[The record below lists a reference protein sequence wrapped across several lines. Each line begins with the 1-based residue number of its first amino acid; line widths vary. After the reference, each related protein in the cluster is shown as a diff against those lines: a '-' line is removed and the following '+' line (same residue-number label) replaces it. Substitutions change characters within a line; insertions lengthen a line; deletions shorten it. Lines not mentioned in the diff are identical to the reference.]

1 MVVVEGNR
9 AVDDGC
15 VLGAR
20 AVLASVWTAVVTAIN
35 RVVVEQAAV
44 RQDSS
49 MLGDGRMGH
58 NAGMK
63 NGCVLGARAVLA
75 GVWTAVV
82 TAINRVVVEQAAV
95 RQDSSMLGDGR
106 NAGMKNGCVLG
117 ARAVLASV
125 RAAVVTAFNRVVV
138 QQAAVRQDSSMLG
151 DGRMGNAG
159 MKNGCVLG
167 ARAVLAGVRAAV
179 VTAFVRHDNRVSLMY
194 KTELTIG
201 AAAEF

>member
-1 MVVVEGNR
+1 M
-9 AVDDGC
+9 
-15 VLGAR
+15 
-20 AVLASVWTAVVTAIN
+20 WTAVVTALN
-35 RVVVEQAAV
+35 GVVVEQAAV

-75 GVWTAVV
+75 
-82 TAINRVVVEQAAV
+82 
-95 RQDSSMLGDGR
+95 
-106 NAGMKNGCVLG
+106 
-117 ARAVLASV
+117 SV
-125 RAAVVTAFNRVVV
+125 RAAVVTAFNGVVV
-138 QQAAVRQDSSMLG
+138 EQAAVRQDSSMLG

-179 VTAFVRHDNRVSLMY
+179 VTAFVRHDIRVSLMY
-194 KTELTIG
+194 KSELTLG